1 MIDRLNVHQML
12 VDVSGIDNIYFQ
24 PPENIKLKY
33 PAIIY
38 SIDDIDNRFAG
49 NKVYNQERAYQI
61 IVVDKDPDSII
72 VDDISTMDGIAFVR
86 SYISDNIYHTVF
98 KKYF

>member
-24 PPENIKLKY
+24 PPENLKLKY

-38 SIDDIDNRFAG
+38 SIDDIDNRFAS

>member
-24 PPENIKLKY
+24 PPENLKLKY

-38 SIDDIDNRFAG
+38 SIDDIDNRFAS

-61 IVVDKDPDSII
+61 IVIDKDPDSII

>member
-1 MIDRLNVHQML
+1 MIGRLNVHQML

-24 PPENIKLKY
+24 PPENLKLKY

-38 SIDDIDNRFAG
+38 SIDDIDNRFAS

-61 IVVDKDPDSII
+61 IVIDKDPDSII